1 MTKPRLT
8 LAAINALDQAGFLA
22 ALGGLFEGPP
32 WIVARAWPRR
42 PFASVEQLY
51 ETLCAVMY
59 AAPEAEQVALLR
71 AHPDLV
77 GRAALA
83 GALSSAST
91 AEQAAAGLDR
101 LSPAESAEFTRL
113 NATYRERFGFPFVIC
128 ARENRKESIVSG
140 FAARLAHPREREIQ
154 VALAEVGKICWLRL
168 SDLVRVDD
176 DT

>member
-1 MTKPRLT
+1 MPAEPLLLSKL
-8 LAAINALDQAGFLA
+8 NALDRERFVA
-22 ALGGLFEGPP
+22 ALATLFEGPP
-32 WIVARAWPRR
+32 WVVAELWARR
-42 PFASVEQLY
+42 PFASMQELY
-51 ETLCAVMY
+51 EAACAIMW
-59 AAPEAEQVALLR
+59 AAPEGRQLELLR

>member
-1 MTKPRLT
+1 MATPHLT
-8 LAAINALDQAGFLA
+8 LAQINALDQPGFVA

-32 WIVARAWPRR
+32 WIVARTWPRR
-42 PFASVEQLY
+42 PFASVERLH
-51 ETLCAVMY
+51 EALCAVMF

-77 GRAALA
+77 GWPALA
-83 GALSSAST
+83 GALGPASI

-101 LSPAESAEFTRL
+101 LSPAEIAEFTRL

-128 ARENRKESIVSG
+128 ARENRKESILSG
-140 FAARLAHPREREIQ
+140 FAARLAHPRAREIQ
-154 VALAEVGKICWLRL
+154 VALDEVGKICRLRL